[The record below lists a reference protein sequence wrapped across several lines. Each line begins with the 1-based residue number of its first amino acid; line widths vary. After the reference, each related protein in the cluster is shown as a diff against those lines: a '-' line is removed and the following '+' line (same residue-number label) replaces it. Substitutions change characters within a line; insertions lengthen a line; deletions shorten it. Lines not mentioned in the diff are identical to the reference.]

1 MEFAVLLSV
10 YNEEVFLPEFL
21 RLLPVGVPVVIVDDG
36 SSDATASV
44 IFKYM
49 ELNPLIRLVALP
61 VNAGKS
67 AALKAGMAYI
77 DECGL
82 FGGIDYI
89 VLTDGDMQLH
99 PKYLRPMAERASELN
114 ADMLVAVRDLSGYP
128 LLKRWGNRLLSL
140 QASRLSGFKWKDSLC
155 GLRCLRR
162 RRLSEVCEAIS
173 GGGYCCEQDMCV
185 SLPLRG
191 FKVSCDFSVEVE
203 HLRSNSRIFDAFS
216 IFFSGLKC
224 WFREK
229 VFKIVGR

>member
-1 MEFAVLLSV
+1 MLSV
-10 YNEEVFLPEFL
+10 YNEEKYLPEFL
-21 RLLPVGVPVVIVDDG
+21 RLLPEGVPVVLVDDG
-36 SSDATASV
+36 SVDATPSL
-44 IFKYM
+44 IFQYM
-49 ELNPLIRLVALP
+49 EHNPRLRLVALP
-61 VNAGKS
+61 KNVGKS

-77 DECGL
+77 CGSSL
-82 FGGIDYI
+82 YSALDYI

-114 ADMLVAVRDLSGYP
+114 ADMLVAARDLSRYP
-128 LLKRWGNRLLSL
+128 PLKRWGNRLLSL
-140 QASRLSGFKWKDSLC
+140 QASLLSGFKWKDSLC

-162 RRLSEVCEAIS
+162 GRLSEICEVIS

-191 FKVSCDFSVEVE
+191 FRISCDFCVEVE

-229 VFKIVGR
+229 VHQIVRR